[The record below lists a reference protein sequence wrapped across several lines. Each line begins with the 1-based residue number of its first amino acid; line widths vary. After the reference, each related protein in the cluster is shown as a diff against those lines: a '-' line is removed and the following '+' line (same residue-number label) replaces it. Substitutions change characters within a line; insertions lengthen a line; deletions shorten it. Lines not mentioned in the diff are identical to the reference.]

1 MKRED
6 LDGFTV
12 DEIWAT
18 VVEKHGIRKAN
29 ILVAEAAYKM
39 IKKQLNLDVTLE
51 IQREA
56 SIRVLA
62 GQQGAIDIPIKEGLL

>member
-1 MKRED
+1 MKREE
-6 LDGFTV
+6 LTGLTV
-12 DEIWAT
+12 DEIWNI

-39 IKKQLNLDVTLE
+39 IKKQLTLGVALE

-56 SIRVLA
+56 AIRVLA
-62 GQQGAIDIPIKEGLL
+62 GQQGAIDINIKEGSL

>member
-1 MKRED
+1 MKRAE

-62 GQQGAIDIPIKEGLL
+62 GQHGAIEVKLKDGLL